1 VLARDVLLD
10 VLRSEGVRH
19 IFGNPGST
27 ELPLIDALAGA
38 NDLDYVLALQEA
50 SAVAMAD
57 GYAQIT
63 GRPAF
68 LNLHTS
74 AGLGNAIGNL
84 TNAGVVGT
92 PLVVT
97 AGQQDERHIAADPML
112 SGDLVGLAR
121 PVSKWAHE
129 LRTADELAVYVRR
142 AFHDAASPPAGPVFL
157 ALPMNLLEEE
167 FRGPLPSRTSI
178 ERGIVPAALPELAH
192 LLAEVPVGELAIVVG
207 DEVSAAGGGGV
218 EDVVALA
225 DALGAPVFGSPLHST
240 GLFVGRHPLWAGQ
253 LPLSAAQVN
262 STLQPFRRV
271 LLLGG
276 QPFMAYPYTPAEAL
290 PAGTELLHVSPDP
303 RWLGRYYAARLA
315 LIGDPAATAAA
326 LVPLLADRVDGTA
339 VAKARAEATARRGD
353 DEAALEAKALA
364 RYGPTPVHP
373 MAAVHAALRAMPADA
388 IVVDEAI
395 TNGGYVHGFHHGLA
409 PGRYLRCRGGG
420 LGWGMPAA
428 VGAALADPGRPVIC
442 VVGDGAALYSVQ
454 SLWTAA
460 RLRMPVVFVVVN
472 NRQYLILKRNLEG
485 MRATSVAEQRF
496 VAMDLDDPPVDY
508 VELAAGFGVDG
519 TLVKHADD
527 ITDAVRSAVERGG
540 PHLVEVPI
548 TG

>member
-1 VLARDVLLD
+1 
-10 VLRSEGVRH
+10 
-19 IFGNPGST
+19 
-27 ELPLIDALAGA
+27 
-38 NDLDYVLALQEA
+38 VLALQEA

-84 TNAGVVGT
+84 TNAGVIGT

-97 AGQQDERHIAADPML
+97 AGQQDERHLAADPML

-121 PVSKWAHE
+121 PVAKWAHE

-142 AFHDAASPPAGPVFL
+142 AFHDAANPPAGPVFL

-167 FRGPLPSRTSI
+167 FHGPLPARTPI
-178 ERGIVPAALPELAH
+178 ERGAVPSALPDLVK
-192 LLAEVPVGELAIVVG
+192 LLAEVMVGELAIVVG
-207 DEVSAAGGGGV
+207 DEVTAGGGAGV
-218 EDVVALA
+218 ADVVALA
-225 DALGAPVFGSPLHST
+225 DVLGAPVFGSPLHST
-240 GLFVGRHPLWAGQ
+240 GLFLARHPLWAGP
-253 LPLSAAQVN
+253 LPLTAAQVN
-262 STLQPFRRV
+262 TTLQPFRRV

-276 QPFMAYPYTPAEAL
+276 QPFMAYPYTAAEAL
-290 PAGTELLHVSPDP
+290 PAGTELLHVSSDA
-303 RWLGRYYAARLA
+303 RWLGRYHAARLA
-315 LIGDPAATAAA
+315 LLGDPAATAAA
-326 LVPLLADRVDGTA
+326 LVPLLAAHMDAGAVTA
-339 VAKARAEATARRGD
+339 AKTAAAAKRAQ
-353 DEAALEAKALA
+353 DEADVEAKVRA
-364 RYGPTPVHP
+364 RYGAAPVHP
-373 MAAVHAALRAMPADA
+373 MVAAHATLAALPADA
-388 IVVDEAI
+388 VVVDEAI
-395 TNGGYVHGFHHGLA
+395 TTGVYVQGFHHDLA

-428 VGAALADPGRPVIC
+428 VGAALAAPGQPVVC

-460 RLRMPVVFVVVN
+460 RWRLPVVFVVVN

-485 MRATSVAEQRF
+485 MRATSVTEQRF

-508 VELAAGFGVDG
+508 VALAAGFGVAG
-519 TLVKHADD
+519 TRVDHADE
-527 ITDAVRSAVERGG
+527 ITQAVRAAIERGG
-540 PHLVEVPI
+540 PHVVEVPI
-548 TG
+548 TS